1 MKEGRKMV
9 SERKSSLLRQKKGES
24 SMTLWTIVPVKPLR
38 RGKSRLSDV
47 LSPDERADLNRSLLV
62 HTLETLTAI
71 PEIEHVLV
79 ISRDPGALALAREHG
94 ARTVQ
99 ENGAPELNVAL
110 ARATL
115 VARSYATRGVLII
128 PADLP
133 LITPEDVRAMLQRI
147 QEPPVVIVSPD
158 RHRQG
163 TNALLVCPA
172 GLIEYDFGPGSFQRH
187 CERARQAGARLE
199 IFELPSLALDV
210 DLPEDLEKVSEELEG
225 YWLDSASFEIVS

>member
-1 MKEGRKMV
+1 MLR
-9 SERKSSLLRQKKGES
+9 ERNSSLLRQKKGET
-24 SMTLWTIVPVKPLR
+24 SMTLWAIVPVKPLR

-47 LSPDERADLNRSLLV
+47 LSPDERANLNRSLLV

-79 ISRDPGALALAREHG
+79 ISRDQGALALAREHG

-115 VARSYATRGVLII
+115 IAKNYATRGVLIV

-133 LITPEDVRAMLQRI
+133 LITPEDVHAMLERI

-187 CERARQAGARLE
+187 CERARQVGARLE

-210 DLPEDLEKVSEELEG
+210 DLPEDLEKVSKELEG
-225 YWLDSASFEIVS
+225 YLVDPASYESVS